1 MHNGSTRLMVV
12 PHLRTKTRAVHPST
26 LCVWEEKKTPIPP
39 TCHNGNGSER
49 AFVGRSDPHLDRTSI
64 CVSQTVPSTTGR
76 IYIYFFNHLH
86 SKKWCAIRHR
96 DCNGKQHQ
104 WAANGQRMGG
114 CVCVT
119 LARTCRYSSDKQ
131 LLTDR
136 KLGKW
141 MDGWMDGWS
150 RKFCYGTLSD
160 ARDHGSKR
168 ARPRGLRFV
177 PNRGPA
183 PRGPDETGYCK

>member
-1 MHNGSTRLMVV
+1 MLLERASVLLQSPNPNEASGAGFRMHNGSTRLMVV

-76 IYIYFFNHLH
+76 IYIYIFNHLH

-104 WAANGQRMGG
+104 WAANGWMRVRYTGAYLPLQFRQA
-114 CVCVT
+114 VT
-119 LARTCRYSSDKQ
+119 
-131 LLTDR
+131 
-136 KLGKW
+136 
-141 MDGWMDGWS
+141 
-150 RKFCYGTLSD
+150 
-160 ARDHGSKR
+160 
-168 ARPRGLRFV
+168 
-177 PNRGPA
+177 N
-183 PRGPDETGYCK
+183 